1 MELMHAEKLRKEKQ
15 EFEKANMDVGS
26 LEHAEEVLTGELARI
41 IYKNAI
47 SVIKSR
53 YLLKTYLWW
62 ENEPFYL

>member
-1 MELMHAEKLRKEKQ
+1 MHAEKLRKEKQ
-15 EFEKANMDVGS
+15 EFEKADMDVGN

-41 IYKNAI
+41 VYKNSI

-62 ENEPFYL
+62 ENETLYL